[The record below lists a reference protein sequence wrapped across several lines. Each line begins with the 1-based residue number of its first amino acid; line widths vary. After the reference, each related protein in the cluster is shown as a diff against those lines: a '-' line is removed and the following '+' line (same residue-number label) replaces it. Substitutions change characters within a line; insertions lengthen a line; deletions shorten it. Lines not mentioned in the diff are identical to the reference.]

1 LDPVAKGISP
11 AENSSGDVTLE
22 DRLLATK
29 LYIPSTRTNLVARPR
44 LTERLE
50 EGTKHKLTLVC
61 APAGF
66 GKSTLLSEWVLGSLL
81 PVGWL
86 SLDIGDNEP
95 ARFLSYVI
103 SALQTVEADVGKGT
117 LSLLRSSQPV
127 PIQVGLTELVN
138 ELAAVPHDLALVLD
152 DYHVIENDAIHTALT
167 FLLEHLPPQMHLIIA
182 SRTDPPLHLSRL
194 LAGGHLTKL
203 SASDL
208 RFTFEETAAF
218 LNKAMELNISAEEVA
233 TLEDKTEGWIA
244 GLQLA
249 ALSLRGREDASRF
262 VSDFTGTNR
271 HIFDY
276 LAEEVLDSQP
286 ENARTF
292 LLQTSILDRLS
303 GPLCDAVT
311 RRGDGQM
318 TLEKLEGANLLLV
331 PLDDERRWY
340 RYHHLFADFLRE
352 RLRRESPER
361 VVELHR
367 RASEWHERNG
377 RASEA
382 IGHAVAAGDFDRAG
396 DLTERLAG
404 EIAGRG
410 QGPAL
415 ERLLKTLPEEA
426 LRHRPRLDILYAA
439 YALCGSARFDAAEAR
454 LRNVERRLGLEGVD
468 LDNASSV
475 SPSVAFEDKERANL
489 AGEVAK
495 VRAFIA
501 TVGRGDTRSSIA
513 FGRRALTLL
522 AEDNFG
528 ARHVAAINL
537 ADAYLDSGD
546 LVAASRAIGEA
557 LDAGRAA
564 RFPTRIAAALVL
576 QGRLQALRGRLS
588 EATETYERI
597 LRLAAK
603 HGEVASREEGEAHV
617 GMGELL
623 LERDEL
629 QAATRH
635 LQEGVELL
643 LKWSGLGDATTRL
656 LEGTNAHE
664 WAGWPEEVSIDFDAA
679 AGVVTGYLVLART
692 RQAQADAEGAFEA
705 LRYADQIAQNPHI
718 ESRWKVRV
726 EAWLARL
733 RMAQGDIKAAG
744 RWAQQRGLSAEDEFE
759 YSPESEL
766 EHTTLAR
773 LLIAQ
778 GKHKE
783 ASRLLERLL
792 EAAEA
797 GGRGHTVIEVLIL
810 KALALQA
817 QNDEPGALGALR
829 TALTLA
835 EPEGYV
841 RIFAD
846 EGAPMADL
854 IRRVLKARRREP
866 PDIEG
871 DVPLEYI
878 GKLLEALDAPVTA
891 PPKAHVRGP
900 GALVLDPITE
910 RELEVLKLLDSDLS
924 NREIAASLFVSL
936 ATVKTHTKHLYR
948 KLGVRARHQ
957 AVARARELR
966 LL

>member
-1 LDPVAKGISP
+1 LDPVAKGTSP
-11 AENSSGDVTLE
+11 AENSSGGVALE
-22 DRLLATK
+22 DRLLVTK
-29 LYIPSTRTNLVARPR
+29 LYAPSTRTNLVRRSR
-44 LTERLE
+44 LTKRLD
-50 EGTKHKLTLVC
+50 EGIKGKLTLVC

-66 GKSTLLSEWVLGSLL
+66 GKSTLLSEWVLGSKL

-86 SLDIGDNEP
+86 SLDEGDNAP
-95 ARFLSYVI
+95 ARAISYMI
-103 SALQTVEADVGKGT
+103 AAIQTVKPGIGEEA
-117 LSLLRSSQPV
+117 LSLLRSHQP
-127 PIQVGLTELVN
+127 PPTQVVLTSLVN

-152 DYHVIENDAIHTALT
+152 DYHVIDDKAVHTAVA
-167 FLLEHLPPQMHLIIA
+167 FLLEHLPAQMHLIIA
-182 SRTDPPLHLSRL
+182 SRTDPPLALSRL
-194 LAGGHLTKL
+194 LAGGQLTKL
-203 SASDL
+203 TSSDL
-208 RFTFEETAAF
+208 RFTSEEARAF
-218 LNKAMELNISAEEVA
+218 LNEAMGLELSAEQVT

-249 ALSLRGREDASRF
+249 ALSLRGRQDASRF

-286 ENARTF
+286 EDTRTF

-303 GPLCDAVT
+303 GPLCDVVT
-311 RRGDGQM
+311 RRGDSQS

-340 RYHHLFADFLRE
+340 RYHHLFSDFLRE

-382 IGHAVAAGDFDRAG
+382 IRHAVAAGDYDRAG

-410 QGPAL
+410 EGPAL
-415 ERLLKTLPEEA
+415 RRLLQALPEEV
-426 LRHRPRLDILYAA
+426 LRSRPRLDILYAA
-439 YALCGSARFDAAEAR
+439 FALCGSGRFDAAEAR
-454 LRNVERRLGLEGVD
+454 LRNVELTLDLDGVD
-468 LDNASSV
+468 LDIASSA
-475 SPSVAFEDKERANL
+475 SPSVAVEGKERADL
-489 AGEVAK
+489 AGRVAT

-501 TVGRGDTRSSIA
+501 SVGREDMQSSIA
-513 FGRRALTLL
+513 FGRRALALL
-522 AEDNFG
+522 AEDNIR
-528 ARHVAAINL
+528 ARYVAAFNL
-537 ADAYLDSGD
+537 AGAYLDSGD
-546 LVAASRAIGEA
+546 LVEASRAIGEA
-557 LDAGRAA
+557 LDISRVAGS
-564 RFPTRIAAALVL
+564 PTSIAGAMVQ
-576 QGRLQALRGRLS
+576 QGRLQALRGRLV
-588 EATETYERI
+588 EAAETYERL
-597 LRLAAK
+597 LRLAAQ
-603 HGEVASREEGEAHV
+603 HGEAVSSEVGEAHV

-635 LQEGVELL
+635 LKEGVELL
-643 LKWSGLGDATTRL
+643 LEWSGLGEATSRL
-656 LEGTNAHE
+656 LEGTDAHGRT
-664 WAGWPEEVSIDFDAA
+664 GWPLEVSINIDAA
-679 AGVVTGYLVLART
+679 DGVVTGYLALARVM
-692 RQAQADAEGAFEA
+692 RARGDAEGAFEA
-705 LRYADQIAQNPHI
+705 LSKADRIAQDPRI

-726 EAWLARL
+726 EAWRARL
-733 RMAQGDIKAAG
+733 RMAQGDIRAAG
-744 RWAQQRGLSAEDEFE
+744 RWAQERGLSAEDEFE
-759 YSPESEL
+759 YSPEFEL

-778 GKHKE
+778 GKHEE

-792 EAAEA
+792 EAAEV
-797 GGRGHTVIEVLIL
+797 GGRGHMVIEVLVL

-817 QNDEPGALGALR
+817 QNDKPEALGELR
-829 TALTLA
+829 RALTLA

-846 EGAPMADL
+846 EGAPMAGL
-854 IRRVLKARRREP
+854 LRRVLKAQRREL

-878 GKLLEALDAPVTA
+878 GKLLEALGAPFTA
-891 PPKAHVRGP
+891 ATRVHVRGP
-900 GALVLDPITE
+900 AELVLDPITE

-924 NREIAASLFVSL
+924 NREIAARLFVSL

-957 AVARARELR
+957 AVARAKELR